1 MSKNPAQWDDLR
13 PRVMSAAVMLLVGAV
28 DLWLGGWPLLVLVAL
43 VIGAMVWELARL
55 SAPDAPQQARVLG
68 AFAALVLFWGETWQ
82 GPPFWLLIIPVIVAV
97 TAQRLRLAVVV
108 AALAI
113 MVAGKSLFDLRDQA
127 GIAAILWLVGLVIIS
142 DVAGYFAGR
151 LIGGPK
157 FWPSISPKKT
167 WSGTVSGWIGAL
179 VWGLGFYALGHGG
192 VWLIPLSPL
201 IAFAGQMGDIGES
214 WLKRRAGIKD
224 SSRLIPGHGGVLDR
238 FDAVIGASL
247 AVILFD
253 AVLPLWGG

>member
-1 MSKNPAQWDDLR
+1 MSQNPAQWDDLR
-13 PRVMSAAVMLLVGAV
+13 PRVLSAAVMLMVGAV

-43 VIGAMVWELARL
+43 VIGAMIWELARL
-55 SAPDAPQQARVLG
+55 SAPDAPQQARALG
-68 AFAALVLFWGETWQ
+68 VFAGLVLFFGETWH
-82 GPPFWLLIIPVIVAV
+82 GPPVWLVLVPLIFAV
-97 TAQRLRLAVVV
+97 TPRRLRLPVIL

-167 WSGTVSGWIGAL
+167 WSGTVAGWIGAL

-192 VWLIPLSPL
+192 LWLAVLSPA
-201 IAFAGQMGDIGES
+201 IALAGQMGDIGES

-247 AVILFD
+247 AVIALQS
-253 AVLPLWGG
+253 VLWGG